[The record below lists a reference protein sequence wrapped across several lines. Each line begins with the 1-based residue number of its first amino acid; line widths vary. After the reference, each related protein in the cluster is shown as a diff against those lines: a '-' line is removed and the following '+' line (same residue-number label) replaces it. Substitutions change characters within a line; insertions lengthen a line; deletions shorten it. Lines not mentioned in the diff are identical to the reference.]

1 MITKFNPMVD
11 LNIKNIEKYINWKDL
26 IRNEKLD
33 ESLIEYYNDMF
44 RLEDIIQYQKVSQDF
59 LEDNILLIKKLG
71 LWRDVCCYQNLT
83 EDFME
88 TNQDELE
95 WNCISQYQKLSE
107 EFIIR
112 FYNRINWFWATLF
125 QELSI
130 DILETL
136 IEDDKIDWS
145 LVGKYQVLNEGFVD
159 KYIHNLDIND
169 VVLKTKLSDEFLY
182 LYRNKLSKDTL
193 LNRNIV
199 SEKLYHKINDNIP
212 PGELQDNILDYIE
225 EKLKRR

>member
-1 MITKFNPMVD
+1 MVD

-33 ESLIEYYNDMF
+33 ESLIEYYIDMF
-44 RLEDIIQYQKVSQDF
+44 RLEDIIQYQKVSKDF
-59 LEDNILLIKKLG
+59 LEDNILRIKKLG

-130 DILETL
+130 DILETI
-136 IEDDKIDWS
+136 IEDGKIDWS

-182 LYRNKLSKDTL
+182 LNRNKLNKDIL

-212 PGELQDNILDYIE
+212 PVELQDNIREYIE
-225 EKLKRR
+225 EKLKGIKN